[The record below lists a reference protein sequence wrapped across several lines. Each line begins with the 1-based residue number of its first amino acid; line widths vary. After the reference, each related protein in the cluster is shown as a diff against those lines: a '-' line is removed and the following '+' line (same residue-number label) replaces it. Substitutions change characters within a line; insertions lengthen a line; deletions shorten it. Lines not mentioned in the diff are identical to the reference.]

1 MSLIYFLL
9 VGLLFLYAHHFPLVA
24 EAESTD
30 VLGLRW
36 LVRSSVGGGVNV
48 EEWWWGGVA
57 GLSVMKPLAQEQD
70 VPQMT
75 DVAAGQT

>member
-1 MSLIYFLL
+1 M
-9 VGLLFLYAHHFPLVA
+9 LFSSAHHFPLVA

-30 VLGLRW
+30 VLRLSW

-48 EEWWWGGVA
+48 EERWWGSVA
-57 GLSVMKPLAQEQD
+57 RLSIVKPLAQEQD
-70 VPQMT
+70 VPQVA